1 MKTNSKLKINPLG
14 GCNDAFSES
23 SSFFSFF
30 SRIVHRNR
38 REKQELG
45 WEGEKHMKK

>member
-1 MKTNSKLKINPLG
+1 MVKTNSKLKINPLG

-30 SRIVHRNR
+30 FPELFIGTGERNR
-38 REKQELG
+38 N
-45 WEGEKHMKK
+45 

>member
-30 SRIVHRNR
+30 PELFIGTGERNR
-38 REKQELG
+38 NWGGRERST
-45 WEGEKHMKK
+45 